1 MKKTTAAFCTFTIML
16 LLACNPQSPAS
27 NFNKIVLNTNIFHDF
42 ANPDVR
48 TRIIRGIGVK
58 TVDGKVQYDDKKNAI
73 LDTIPAEQIVD
84 HQLAYLEQAYQDV
97 KAITPDEEIKEM
109 RLTALQMY
117 EMAMPVYKNEYRQ
130 YAKMLDTHQPKEQS
144 DSLLKAINDKY
155 SYNFGELALKLR
167 AIAQPYAEKHK
178 LNVKW
183 ND

>member
-1 MKKTTAAFCTFTIML
+1 MKKTTAAFCTFAIML
-16 LLACNPQSPAS
+16 LLACNPQSPDS

-42 ANPDVR
+42 ANPNVR
-48 TRIIRGIGVK
+48 TRIVRGIGVK
-58 TVDGKVQYDDKKNAI
+58 TVDNKVQYDDQKNPI
-73 LDTIPAEQIVD
+73 LDTIPAEFIVD
-84 HQLAYLEQAYQDV
+84 NQLAYLKDAYQNV
-97 KAITPDEEIKEM
+97 KDIKPDDEISEM
-109 RLTALQMY
+109 RNTALKMY
-117 EMAMPVYKNEYRQ
+117 EMAIPVYENEYRQ

-183 ND
+183 GN